1 MSRRAS
7 SSARDGGDHT
17 GAAAAFFGE
26 TIQSSRQKKI
36 MEAIFHTVAS
46 KMTAQDL
53 VSKLDGVL
61 ENLRQLSIVVYD
73 YQRESGTTLA
83 RKMYA

>member
-1 MSRRAS
+1 
-7 SSARDGGDHT
+7 
-17 GAAAAFFGE
+17 
-26 TIQSSRQKKI
+26 
-36 MEAIFHTVAS
+36 
-46 KMTAQDL
+46 MTAQDL